1 MNKMYKKAGMKYKK
15 GGAKPDY
22 LDMDGDGNKKESM
35 KSAIRSKKG
44 MGGKKKMMYK
54 KGGEKKMMG
63 GKKKMM
69 GGGMANQSFL
79 EPATPTM
86 FENGGLKDLRKK
98 QRDERKGLKSK
109 NKATKKSN
117 KDIAKAA
124 RKGTKTA
131 IRDIRK
137 TSRTDIANVKDKASK
152 AKVSKVATAKSDP
165 FVVRN
170 DKPSNK
176 PIVTKKAVPST
187 SNEKANELAGSN
199 KTTVNKTKAKTEN
212 KPVSEMTFS
221 QAYRKNRDAGKKV
234 FTYKGKKYA
243 TESREE
249 KAKRTNVV
257 KKITPRSGTIDS
269 KKTTTGIN
277 KRTPRQVSEEKL
289 RAARVKAAQE
299 KKARMNRGN
308 SMERR

>member
-1 MNKMYKKAGMKYKK
+1 
-15 GGAKPDY
+15 
-22 LDMDGDGNKKESM
+22 
-35 KSAIRSKKG
+35 
-44 MGGKKKMMYK
+44 
-54 KGGEKKMMG
+54 MMG

-187 SNEKANELAGSN
+187 SNEKANE
-199 KTTVNKTKAKTEN
+199 
-212 KPVSEMTFS
+212 
-221 QAYRKNRDAGKKV
+221 
-234 FTYKGKKYA
+234 
-243 TESREE
+243 
-249 KAKRTNVV
+249 
-257 KKITPRSGTIDS
+257 
-269 KKTTTGIN
+269 
-277 KRTPRQVSEEKL
+277 
-289 RAARVKAAQE
+289 
-299 KKARMNRGN
+299 
-308 SMERR
+308 